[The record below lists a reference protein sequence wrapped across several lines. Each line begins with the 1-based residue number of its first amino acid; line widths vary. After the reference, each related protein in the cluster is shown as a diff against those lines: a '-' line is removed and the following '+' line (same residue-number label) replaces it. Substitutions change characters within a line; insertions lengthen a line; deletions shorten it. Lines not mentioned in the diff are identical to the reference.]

1 MGLAWAA
8 ALLVAVGSARG
19 QISLSSAVDLAL
31 RNDPRVKMAQA
42 DVLKAQSSLRET
54 HDAFVP
60 AVGLEA
66 GDGKSTGAPLGLPTA
81 FNLSAQSLLFS
92 FSQIHNIRG
101 ARAGLESAQ
110 FALREA
116 SEQVAEDTVV
126 TYLDLD
132 NAQRRSAAMREE
144 YAVATQLTT
153 ILQERLDA
161 GVENRIE
168 LLKVQRTAAQV
179 RVSSLNTEA
188 EVMELSEHL
197 SGLLGMGSGKLTTVS
212 ESIPAIPEI
221 RMPEAEPQLS
231 AGVQSALENAKSKQ
245 EIAYGASRYRYL
257 PQVLLFEN
265 FSELD
270 TSPSASKFLQYYPAF
285 QGQQTLSAGIA
296 FQAQFPLF
304 DRGRE
309 DRGREAIADA
319 QRARYEAEHQRT
331 QFLEGRSKLRHSIEV
346 LQAKSELAKLD
357 RDLAQAQLEA
367 VTTQLSASSGSSDAP
382 QMTPKDE
389 QNSRLQE
396 RERYVELL
404 QSELEL
410 RQAEVNLLRQTGQLE
425 GWLKLALR
433 APLGVPTSVSK
444 P

>member
-1 MGLAWAA
+1 MKWACVATLMLA
-8 ALLVAVGSARG
+8 GSAG
-19 QISLSSAVDLAL
+19 AQISLSSAVDLAL
-31 RNDPRVKMAQA
+31 RNDPRVKIAQA
-42 DVLKAQSSLRET
+42 DVMKAQSSLREA

-60 AVGLEA
+60 AVGFEA

-92 FSQIHNIRG
+92 FSQMHNIRG
-101 ARAGLESAQ
+101 ARAGVASAE
-110 FALREA
+110 FALREV

-126 TYLDLD
+126 TYLNLD
-132 NAQRRSAAMREE
+132 NAQQRAAAMREE
-144 YAVATQLTT
+144 YAVAKRLTT
-153 ILQERLDA
+153 ILQQRLDA

-168 LLKVQRTAAQV
+168 LLKAQRTAAQV

-197 SGLLGMGSGKLTTVS
+197 AGLLGMGSGKIATVS
-212 ESIPAIPEI
+212 ESIPE
-221 RMPEAEPQLS
+221 MPELRLPDVEPEPS
-231 AGVQSALENAKSKQ
+231 AGVQAALENAKSKQ
-245 EIAYGASRYRYL
+245 EIAYGASRYRFL
-257 PQVLLFEN
+257 PQIVLFEN

-309 DRGREAIADA
+309 ERGKEAIADA
-319 QRARYEAEHQRT
+319 QRARYEAEHQRI

-357 RDLAQAQLEA
+357 RDLAQAQLDA
-367 VTTQLSASSGSSDAP
+367 VTTQLAASNGSPDAP
-382 QMTPKDE
+382 QITPKDE
-389 QNSRLQE
+389 QTSRLQE
-396 RERYVELL
+396 RERFVELL
-404 QSELEL
+404 QSEWEL
-410 RQAEVNLLRQTGQLE
+410 RQAEVNLLRQTGQLD
-425 GWLKLALR
+425 GWLKSALQ
-433 APLGVPTSVSK
+433 VPATVSK